1 MARAITAFLASPE
14 AGDYAHV
21 VASQDY
27 HVDPGDHFSA
37 EPDFTRTWPVH
48 CVAGTPGAEF
58 HPDLDTSRVDEVFR
72 KGAYAAAYSGFEARQ
87 TATGPGWP
95 AGWPPAG

>member
-1 MARAITAFLASPE
+1 M
-14 AGDYAHV
+14 

-37 EPDFTRTWPVH
+37 RPDFARTWPVH
-48 CVAGTPGAEF
+48 CAAGTPGAEF

-72 KGAYAAAYSGFEARQ
+72 KGALHRRLQRLRGRSAATE
-87 TATGPGWP
+87 PGWP
-95 AGWPPAG
+95 AGWPPAA